1 LAVDLLQPFS
11 LPGRNARGRIV
22 RIGPALHTILSRH
35 AYPPVLA
42 KLLGEALVLT
52 ALLGAMLREDEGTL
66 TLQTQAEGAIVDLIV
81 CDWRAGD
88 LRGYLRHDPVRLGRL
103 GKAPS
108 LKALMGRGYLAI
120 TLDQTANAERYQGI
134 VPLEGASLAAM
145 AERYFAQSEQL
156 PTLVRI
162 AVEGGPGDFRAGGL
176 IVQHL
181 PQGELGRERLSV
193 ADEHPDWAHVRA
205 LAGTVK
211 PGELT
216 DAALPLDTLLW
227 RLFNEDEVRAA
238 APVSL
243 RERCRCSPVRFRDAI
258 ARFPPTE
265 IEAMRGDDGRIVVD
279 CEFCAS
285 HYLIDL

>member
-1 LAVDLLQPFS
+1 MALDLLQPFS
-11 LPGRNARGRIV
+11 LPGRNARGRV
-22 RIGPALHTILSRH
+22 ARLGPALETILSRH
-35 AYPPVLA
+35 AYPPPLA

-66 TLQTQAEGAIVDLIV
+66 TLQAQAEGAIVDLIV
-81 CDWRAGD
+81 CDWSAGA

-134 VPLEGASLAAM
+134 VPLEGASLAEM

-162 AVEGGPGDFRAGGL
+162 AVEGGVAGGL

-205 LAGTVK
+205 LGGTVK
-211 PGELT
+211 PNELT

-238 APVSL
+238 APVDI
-243 RERCRCSPVRFRDAI
+243 REQCRCSPVRFKDAI
-258 ARFPPTE
+258 ARFPPSE
-265 IEAMRGDDGRIVVD
+265 IEAMRGDDGHIIVD

-285 HYLIDL
+285 HYVIDL